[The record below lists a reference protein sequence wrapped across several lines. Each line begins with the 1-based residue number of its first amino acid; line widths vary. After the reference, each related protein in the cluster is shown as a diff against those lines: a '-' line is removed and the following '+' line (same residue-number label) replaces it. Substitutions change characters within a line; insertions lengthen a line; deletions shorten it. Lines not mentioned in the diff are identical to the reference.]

1 MKVKAGGTVSQLNSG
16 EIQSSQSSH
25 TWALHDSTRE
35 DKEAMDGDSPFEQNK
50 KKNSVVRAC
59 MCVCEEQCGRNYFA
73 KVVHKIA
80 QPASLEILASVFY
93 NGYTS
98 IAL

>member
-1 MKVKAGGTVSQLNSG
+1 MVKFSLHKV
-16 EIQSSQSSH
+16 H
-25 TWALHDSTRE
+25 THEHCTTAREKIRIKEST
-35 DKEAMDGDSPFEQNK
+35 DGDSPFEQNK
-50 KKNSVVRAC
+50 KNNSVVRAC

-98 IAL
+98 ILPYRIPK